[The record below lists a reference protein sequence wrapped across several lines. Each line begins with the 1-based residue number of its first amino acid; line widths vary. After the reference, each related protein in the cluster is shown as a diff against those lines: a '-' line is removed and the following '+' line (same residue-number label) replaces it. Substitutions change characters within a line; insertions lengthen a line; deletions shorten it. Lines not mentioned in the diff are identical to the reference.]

1 MTQRLYYDDSYL
13 TDFEATV
20 LERGEGGRLYLDR
33 SAFYPTSGG
42 QQFDRG
48 CLRSAGE
55 DGAVSAAVDVVDVVD
70 EGERV
75 AHLLGEG
82 DAPRFEP
89 GARVR
94 GQVDWARRFD
104 HMQQHSGQHLLSA
117 VFQELLGLATSSVHF
132 GIEASTL
139 DLDVASLSAEQIAR
153 VEERVNAIVFEN
165 RPLSVDTE
173 DAAAAQGL
181 RKQSTRSGPLRIVSI
196 AALDRSA
203 CGGTHVKRTGE
214 IGPVMMRKLER
225 VRKATRVEFVCGGR
239 ATRRARADYEALS
252 KLGSLLSTSV
262 DSVVDSVA
270 LRLGELKRDTA
281 ALREARE
288 SLAGYRAIELY
299 VAAREKAAGGAPALH
314 LERRPE
320 GSLQDERGLA
330 QAYVSNPNAVFILT
344 VERPASILLATSED
358 TGLDAGAILK
368 AALAVAG
375 GRGGGS
381 ARLAQGTVPSESALE
396 EASKALLASI
406 APNGPGEVGSKTSA

>member
-48 CLRSAGE
+48 SLRGAGE
-55 DGAVSAAVDVVDVVD
+55 GGAVSAGVDVLDVVD

-75 AHLLGEG
+75 AHVLGEA
-82 DAPRFEP
+82 DAQRFAP
-89 GARVR
+89 GERVR

-117 VFQELLGLATSSVHF
+117 VFQQVLGLPTSSVHF

-139 DLDVASLSAEQIAR
+139 DLDVASLGAEQVAL
-153 VEERVNAIVFEN
+153 VEERANAIVFEN

-173 DAAAAQGL
+173 DAATAEGL

-203 CGGTHVKRTGE
+203 CGGTHVTRTGE
-214 IGPVMMRKLER
+214 IGPILLRKLER
-225 VRKATRVEFVCGGR
+225 VRKGTRVEFVCGGR

-252 KLGSLLSTSV
+252 KLGGLLSTSV

-270 LRLGELKRDTA
+270 LRLGELKRDAA

-288 SLAGYRAIELY
+288 SLAGYRALELY
-299 VAAREKAAGGAPALH
+299 AAAREKAGAGAPALH
-314 LERRPE
+314 VERRPE

-330 QAYVSNPNAVFILT
+330 QAYVSNPHAVFIVAL
-344 VERPASILLATSED
+344 ERPASILLATSED
-358 TGLDAGAILK
+358 TGLDAGATLK
-368 AALAVAG
+368 AALAAAG

-381 ARLAQGTVPSESALE
+381 ARLAQGTVQSEAALAE
-396 EASKALLASI
+396 VSNALLAAI
-406 APNGPGEVGSKTSA
+406 APNGRGEVGSKTSA